1 MIPFRILLNL
11 LHSWEQL
18 GNGWVSLIGVH
29 RCLSGSSS
37 NDLDL
42 SVSLHVL
49 SLNSSWTFTSAET
62 ATKLAVDTMVVIA
75 KVRAMHSCL
84 IRPAVEGSNPVVLR
98 APTGL

>member
-1 MIPFRILLNL
+1 MTNIDRPLLP
-11 LHSWEQL
+11 
-18 GNGWVSLIGVH
+18 SL
-29 RCLSGSSS
+29 S

-98 APTGL
+98 TPTGL